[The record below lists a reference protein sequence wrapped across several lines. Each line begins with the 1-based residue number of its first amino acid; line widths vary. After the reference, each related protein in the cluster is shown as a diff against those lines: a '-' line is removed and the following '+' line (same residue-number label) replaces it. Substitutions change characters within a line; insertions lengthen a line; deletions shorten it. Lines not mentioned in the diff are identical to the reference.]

1 MPKRFELYDVILQ
14 LIAELRPLVEKLRQR
29 DRDQALQLKKAAN
42 SILSN
47 VAEGSRRQGR
57 DRLQHW
63 NIAAGSAGEVRVQIE
78 AAMAWGDLELDSS
91 KAALDLLDRSL
102 AMLWRMT
109 HSPRPLP
116 HPQPHP
122 HPHP

>member
-1 MPKRFELYDVILQ
+1 MPRRFELYDVILQ

-29 DRDQALQLKKAAN
+29 DRDQALQLKRAAN
-42 SILSN
+42 STLAN

-78 AAMAWGDLELDSS
+78 AAMTWGDLEPDGTQT
-91 KAALDLLDRSL
+91 ALELLDRSL

-109 HSPRPLP
+109 HSPRP
-116 HPQPHP
+116 
-122 HPHP
+122 

>member
-57 DRLQHW
+57 DRLQLW

-91 KAALDLLDRSL
+91 KAALELLDRSL

-109 HSPRPLP
+109 HSPRHQPR
-116 HPQPHP
+116 PQPYP
-122 HPHP
+122 QP

>member
-1 MPKRFELYDVILQ
+1 MPRRFELYDVILQ

>member
-1 MPKRFELYDVILQ
+1 MSRRFELYEVILQ

-78 AAMAWGDLELDSS
+78 GSIAWGDIEPDRTKSALE
-91 KAALDLLDRSL
+91 LLDRSL

-109 HSPRPLP
+109 HSPRL
-116 HPQPHP
+116 
-122 HPHP
+122 

>member
-1 MPKRFELYDVILQ
+1 MPRRFDLYDVILT
-14 LIAELRPLVEKLRQR
+14 LIAELRPLVERLRQR

-78 AAMAWGDLELDSS
+78 AALAWGDLDLDLA
-91 KAALDLLDRSL
+91 KAPLALLDRAL

-109 HSPRPLP
+109 H
-116 HPQPHP
+116 
-122 HPHP
+122 

>member
-1 MPKRFELYDVILQ
+1 MNRRFDLYHVALA
-14 LIAELRPLVEKLRQR
+14 LITELRPLVEHLRHR

-47 VAEGSRRQGR
+47 VGEGSRRQGR

-63 NIAAGSAGEVRVQIE
+63 NIAAGSAGEVRMQIE
-78 AAMAWGDLELDSS
+78 AAVAWGDLQPDLTTN
-91 KAALDLLDRSL
+91 ALGLLDRSL

-109 HSPRPLP
+109 H
-116 HPQPHP
+116 
-122 HPHP
+122 

>member
-1 MPKRFELYDVILQ
+1 MPRRFDLYDVVLM
-14 LIAELRPLVEKLRQR
+14 LIAELRPIVERLRQR

-47 VAEGSRRQGR
+47 VGEGSRRQGR

-78 AAMAWGDLELDSS
+78 ASIAWGDLDQDLT
-91 KAALDLLDRSL
+91 KNALDLLDRAL
-102 AMLWRMT
+102 AMLWRMS
-109 HSPRPLP
+109 H
-116 HPQPHP
+116 
-122 HPHP
+122 

>member
-1 MPKRFELYDVILQ
+1 MQRRFELYDVILQ

-78 AAMAWGDLELDSS
+78 AAIAWGDLDPESS
-91 KAALDLLDRSL
+91 KGPLELLDRSL

-109 HSPRPLP
+109 HSPRP
-116 HPQPHP
+116 
-122 HPHP
+122 

>member
-1 MPKRFELYDVILQ
+1 MPRRFDLYDVILK
-14 LIAELRPLVEKLRQR
+14 LIVELRPLLERLRQR

-47 VAEGSRRQGR
+47 VGEGSRRQGR
-57 DRLQHW
+57 DRLQCW

-78 AAMAWGDLELDSS
+78 AALAWGDLEPALA
-91 KAALDLLDRSL
+91 KNALDLLDRAL

-109 HSPRPLP
+109 H
-116 HPQPHP
+116 
-122 HPHP
+122 

>member
-1 MPKRFELYDVILQ
+1 MPKRFDLYDVSLK
-14 LIAELRPLVEKLRQR
+14 LIAELRPLVERLRQR

-47 VAEGSRRQGR
+47 VGEGSRRQGR

-78 AAMAWGDLELDSS
+78 AALAWGDLQPDLARKPLE
-91 KAALDLLDRSL
+91 LLDRTL

-109 HSPRPLP
+109 H
-116 HPQPHP
+116 
-122 HPHP
+122 

>member
-1 MPKRFELYDVILQ
+1 MQRRFELYDVILQ

-91 KAALDLLDRSL
+91 KAALELLDRSL

-116 HPQPHP
+116 QPHP
-122 HPHP
+122 LPHP